1 MPGYAPSYLWP
12 PAATPTGCAMP
23 ARQAKSHSSA
33 RCAAAA
39 MPCASFPQPASAG
52 SQGLSRPLAGE
63 VQRFF
68 PVPKGSAVESFDE
81 WRPRYPVFALHPLEP
96 SRDLRFRPLPRR
108 NSCLY
113 SYPCDIINYQIGLTG
128 LYADAQAPGARGG
141 ARLRLCSRVV

>member
-1 MPGYAPSYLWP
+1 MPGYAPRYLWP

-81 WRPRYPVFALHPLEP
+81 WRPRYPVFALQPLEP
-96 SRDLRFRPLPRR
+96 FS
-108 NSCLY
+108 
-113 SYPCDIINYQIGLTG
+113 
-128 LYADAQAPGARGG
+128 
-141 ARLRLCSRVV
+141 